1 MTKQLEYFLTVD
13 ENYWINL
20 LRTYLVEVCLKFFFL
35 FVFLFYKFISL
46 FQKGKHI
53 CIRAYPSIEEQERLS
68 KIELDRIEK
77 QRNELGIEG
86 LQQKGNELKK
96 AMEENEVCTYDYCR
110 VKRKKIKNLYIF
122 VYLILTERKC
132 FIGNDCIL
140 VF

>member
-1 MTKQLEYFLTVD
+1 MKTIIEREILESLSNIETDPHDTAAYLIISDVIYGDGNEAFINRLNMTKQLEYFLTVD

-20 LRTYLVEVCLKFFFL
+20 LRTYLVE
-35 FVFLFYKFISL
+35 
-46 FQKGKHI
+46 GKHI

-96 AMEENEVCTYDYCR
+96 QW
-110 VKRKKIKNLYIF
+110 KKMKNHHH
-122 VYLILTERKC
+122 
-132 FIGNDCIL
+132 
-140 VF
+140 